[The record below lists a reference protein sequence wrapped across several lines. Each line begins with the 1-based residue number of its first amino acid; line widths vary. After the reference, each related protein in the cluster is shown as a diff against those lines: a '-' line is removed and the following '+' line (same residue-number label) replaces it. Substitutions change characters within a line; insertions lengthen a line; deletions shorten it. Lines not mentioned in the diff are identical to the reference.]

1 MSKVLFL
8 TPRLPWPLFDGGRI
22 RMFETLKHLSGSHE
36 VTMAVPLRPDE
47 AAVDADPVS
56 RFCRRVLATVRSE
69 RPAAVARRLLGGALR
84 RNALAQSYFFDRSLA
99 RQLSDLTS
107 SEEFDIIHVEFPLM
121 APYLRAVRSGR
132 AVRVLSTHNIESIRF
147 ERELRQGPW
156 GRRRVLLLADQWL
169 AGQWEVKAI
178 QAFDG
183 VTTVSEIERSW
194 VRERAP
200 GKSVELVP
208 NGVDTRH
215 FAFSPPCPSSV
226 ITFVGSMDYP
236 PNIDAVLWLSESILP
251 EIRRRVPHFKFRVVG
266 SRVDARVLALAAR
279 PGVEVLGQVDDI
291 RPHLAQSLALVVPL
305 RSGGGTRLKIL
316 QAMAMGRPVIST
328 AVGAEGIDLDRD
340 RHYLLAETREEW
352 VNEVLRLHGD
362 HQLATQLASAG
373 RELVENKYDWSI
385 CLSPLDRLYE
395 QLLSARS

>member
-1 MSKVLFL
+1 MSQILFL

-22 RMFETLKHLSGSHE
+22 RIFETLKHLAGSHE
-36 VTMAVPLRPDE
+36 VTLAVPLRPDE
-47 AAVDADPVS
+47 AAVDTAPIS
-56 RFCRRVLATVRSE
+56 RFCPRVLATVRSE
-69 RPAAVARRLLGGALR
+69 RPGAVARRLLGGILR
-84 RNALAQSYFFDRSLA
+84 RDALAQSYFFDHSLA
-99 RQLSDLTS
+99 GQLSDLTS
-107 SEEFDIIHVEFPLM
+107 REEFDIIHVEFPLM

-147 ERELRQGPW
+147 ERELRQGGW

-178 QAFDG
+178 RAFDG
-183 VTTVSEIERSW
+183 VTTVSEIEQSW

-200 GKSVELVP
+200 RTSVELVP
-208 NGVDTRH
+208 NGVDTRY

-236 PNIDAVLWLSESILP
+236 PNIDAVLWLAESVLP
-251 EIRRRVPHFKFRVVG
+251 EVRRRLPNFTFRVVG
-266 SRVDARVLALAAR
+266 SRADPRVLALADR
-279 PGVEVLGQVDDI
+279 PGVEVLGQVEDI

-328 AVGAEGIDLDRD
+328 AVGAEGIELDSE
-340 RHYLLAETREEW
+340 RHCLLAETPEEW
-352 VNEVLRLHGD
+352 VNQVLRVQGD
-362 HQLATQLASAG
+362 YQLATRLALAG
-373 RELVENKYDWSI
+373 RELVEKKYDWSI